1 MVLAGVLAPSGPVG
15 GAERLILL
23 DSIAIMLVIVVPTII
38 CTLWFAWW
46 FRASNPRARR
56 RPDFSYSG
64 RLELLVWSVP
74 ALLVLFLGGVA
85 WVGSHDLDPA
95 RPLASGVAPLDVQ
108 VVSLDW
114 RWLFIYPQQ
123 RLASVNRLLIP
134 VGTPVHF
141 HLTSATVMNSFFV
154 PELGGQIYAMAGM
167 ETELFLQA
175 DHPGRFAGI
184 SAQFSGDGFSDMR
197 FVVEAVGR
205 PQFDAWAGDSRNRVP
220 LDATAYRA
228 LAADHGPAVP
238 AVYGPVADDLFAA
251 IMHGR
256 TAPGLL

>member
-1 MVLAGVLAPSGPVG
+1 VG

-23 DSIAIMLVIVVPTII
+23 DSLAIMLLIVVPTII
-38 CTLWFAWW
+38 CTLFFAWW
-46 FRASNPRARR
+46 YRASNPRARR

-74 ALLVLFLGGVA
+74 ALVVLFLGGVA
-85 WVGSHDLDPA
+85 WVGSHDLDPG
-95 RPLASGVAPLDVQ
+95 RPLPQGASALEVQ

-123 RLASVNRLLIP
+123 RMASVNRLMIP

-154 PELGGQIYAMAGM
+154 PALGSQIYAMAGM
-167 ETELFLQA
+167 ETELYLQA
-175 DHPGRFAGI
+175 GRAGRFAGM

-197 FVVEAVGR
+197 FMVEAVGR
-205 PQFDAWAGDSRNRVP
+205 PAFDAWAAESHGRAA
-220 LDATAYRA
+220 LDAAAYQA
-228 LAADHGPAVP
+228 LAADHGAAEP
-238 AVYGPVADDLFAA
+238 AVYGGVAEDLFGA
-251 IMHGR
+251 IVHGR
-256 TAPGLL
+256 TAALGLH